1 MNSSP
6 RVPAPPLKF
15 QFEHVGPVEDAE
27 LELGNLTVI
36 AGRNNTG
43 KTYLV
48 YTVYGFLKYFQGNA
62 RRRMDKQPEYSR
74 WIDAFARDFRTKG
87 QTKCPID
94 QEMIA
99 NHRRELTAEHSKYF
113 SEILLPDVFSSPKS
127 DFKASSISVRMDEHA
142 PNIITPVERENLLQ
156 YDGQHLMI
164 ASEELLWEKHPRS
177 HLTDQYIRL
186 LVPELFADISIIS
199 AERFGIS
206 LFYKELDFAKNQLV
220 QLLQELRHKGYS
232 MNEGILHLI
241 SDHVSS
247 HYALPIKDNIHF
259 TRSIAQ
265 FKKQEGDL
273 IQEILFKK
281 IEELMDGTYTASD
294 DEIRFLS
301 RQVPES
307 ELGRNRAFDIPLHRA
322 SSSARGLADL
332 YFLLKHRVRPN
343 QILLIDEPES
353 HLDTENQVLLARV
366 LAYFARAGI
375 RVLITTH
382 SDYLLKEINNLIMLS
397 GDFEDKEMVKKELGY
412 SSDDALAPELI
423 RAYVAEDGGL
433 SRCRIDSFGIDMPTF
448 DQVIDKIN
456 RASNKLAGRVGTKRE
471 VQQDTE
477 RHPR

>member
-1 MNSSP
+1 MNSGP

-48 YTVYGFLKYFQGNA
+48 YTVYGFLKHFQGNA
-62 RRRMDKQPEYSR
+62 RRHMDKQPEYSR
-74 WIDAFARDFRTKG
+74 WIDAFARDYRTKG

-94 QEMIA
+94 QGTIA
-99 NHRRELTAEHSKYF
+99 THRRELISQYSKFF
-113 SEILLPDVFSSPKS
+113 SEALLPDVFSSPKS
-127 DFKASSISVRMDEHA
+127 DFETSSVAVRLCDHA
-142 PNIITPVERENLLQ
+142 PDMDPSIERDNLLQ
-156 YDGQHLMI
+156 YDGKHLII
-164 ASEELLWEKHPRS
+164 ASEELLWKKYPRS
-177 HLTDQYIRL
+177 HLTDQYIRF
-186 LVPELFADISIIS
+186 LVPELLADISIIS

-220 QLLQELRHKGYS
+220 QLLQDLRRKEFS
-232 MNEGILHLI
+232 SEDILHLV

-265 FKKQEGDL
+265 FRRQKGDL
-273 IQEILFKK
+273 FQEILFKK
-281 IEELMDGTYTASD
+281 IEEMMDGTYTASD

-307 ELGRNRAFDIPLHRA
+307 QSRDRAFDIPLHRA

-332 YFLLKHRVRPN
+332 YFLLKHRARPN
-343 QILLIDEPES
+343 QMLLIDEPES

-366 LAYFARAGI
+366 LACFVRAGI

-382 SDYLLKEINNLIMLS
+382 SDYILKEINNLIMLS
-397 GDFEDKEMVKKELGY
+397 GDFEDKEVVQKELGY
-412 SSDDALAPELI
+412 SSDDALDPELI
-423 RAYVAEDGGL
+423 RAYVADGGEV
-433 SRCRIDSFGIDMPTF
+433 SRCKIDSYGIDVPTF
-448 DQVIDKIN
+448 DRVIDQIN
-456 RASNKLAGRVGTKRE
+456 RASNKLAGRVGTKSE
-471 VQQDTE
+471 F
-477 RHPR
+477 